1 MMLRADKNTPE
12 YIYAKLAETE
22 KLCIPDGWSAES
34 FKSESLK
41 DNGIVL
47 YIQENDGI
55 ISALLTAYTA
65 IGEADITNVAV
76 LPEYRRKGYATAL
89 ISEFEKAADDFP
101 LKILLEKKYSSEGYL
116 PFVTYCYYKLAE
128 IKNVRIILVGLL
140 NGESKTAIKNR
151 LRLTYEG

>member
-89 ISEFEKAADDFP
+89 ISEFEKILPEDTED
-101 LKILLEKKYSSEGYL
+101 ILLEVRESNQSAINLYLKAGFEKISVRKRFYSNPTENALIMKKKAG
-116 PFVTYCYYKLAE
+116 
-128 IKNVRIILVGLL
+128 IK
-140 NGESKTAIKNR
+140 K
-151 LRLTYEG
+151 